1 MCCHPTQADGPT
13 TPARVSP
20 DELVFR
26 LAFVKRTPDGSD
38 VGLESLILGSIMD
51 RDVAIK
57 CVLDLRRLLEKATGK
72 RGRITTLERIER
84 RELRRQAVI
93 KLAST
98 GVGTNRIASELG
110 LTASQISNVLSE
122 LRNDMR
128 ALSNGGVIER
138 WNSKGGSHT
147 QSRRDEVSRLSG
159 VLNPAPKEVPKE
171 GAWTVIDGLVGGR
184 WIDDDGVDW
193 QPLMDPDYVT
203 TETPDGQ

>member
-1 MCCHPTQADGPT
+1 MCCHPTHTEPT
-13 TPARVSP
+13 EPTRVPA
-20 DELVFR
+20 DELVSR
-26 LAFVKRTPDGSD
+26 LAFVRRTPDGSD
-38 VGLESLILGSIMD
+38 VGLESLILGAIMD

-57 CVLDLRRLLEKATGK
+57 CVLDLRRLLETATGK

-98 GVGTNRIASELG
+98 GAGTNRIASELG
-110 LTASQISNVLSE
+110 LTASQVSNVLSE

-128 ALSNGGVIER
+128 ALSNGGLIER

-159 VLNPAPKEVPKE
+159 VLSPPSKEATKE
-171 GAWTVIDGLVGGR
+171 GAWTIMDALTGGR

-193 QPLMDPDYVT
+193 QPLMDPDYVA